1 MTNLEYIKSQMTD
14 RILADLFT
22 YNYKSTWEKF
32 NWKVIKA
39 FNNWANRFGDHKG
52 NEVNEKGNP
61 SIWSFEWWHYPDG
74 RREKK
79 GQPRNVAFQT
89 WLCHQYT
96 KDDWE

>member
-39 FNNWANRFGDHKG
+39 FHKWANSFGEQKG
-52 NEVNEKGNP
+52 NYVENGQP
-61 SIWSFEWWHYPDG
+61 SVWMWEIWHYPDG
-74 RREKK
+74 HKEKK

-89 WLCHQYT
+89 WLCHQYN